1 LARCPLY
8 ALIKPLSY
16 FNIEIILDDIFSY
29 LHDRISGVSQK
40 QGYSREAKFSKN
52 IFSSSRFD
60 TCVSQILPT
69 RIEQA
74 GFDVGLRQPELLMMS
89 MVSGLGATGI
99 LEQKALDS
107 LKDVGDASAG
117 MTVAANMEGMLFRID
132 TIVFRRGQVGAWLMS
147 MHMYGD
153 KPVIKIDKLAG
164 KLDGRIVEVS
174 TTIGSQGK

>member
-1 LARCPLY
+1 LY

-16 FNIEIILDDIFSY
+16 FVIEIILDDIFSY

-69 RIEQA
+69 RLEQV
-74 GFDVGLRQPELLMMS
+74 GYDYGLRQPELLMML
-89 MVSGLGATGI
+89 MVSGLGATDI
-99 LEQKALDS
+99 LEQKVLDN

-117 MTVAANMEGMLFRID
+117 MTLAANMEGMLFRID
-132 TIVFRRGQVGAWLMS
+132 MIAFRRGKVGAWLFS

-164 KLDGRIVEVS
+164 KLDSRIVEVS
-174 TTIGSQGK
+174 KAISNQGK